1 MGEAVLW
8 ALIIV
13 SIAVMTAICAI
24 TLLVISRLRDP
35 GGDPDGAGDQFDWP
49 LPVDLASAETRA
61 LRD

>member
-13 SIAVMTAICAI
+13 SIAVMASICTI

-35 GGDPDGAGDQFDWP
+35 GGDPDGAGIHVDWP
-49 LPVDLASAETRA
+49 LPADLASAEPRA

>member
-8 ALIIV
+8 VLIVV
-13 SIAVMTAICAI
+13 SIAVMTSICTI

-35 GGDPDGAGDQFDWP
+35 GGDPDGAGNHVDWP
-49 LPVDLASAETRA
+49 LPVDLASAEPRA

>member
-8 ALIIV
+8 VLIIV
-13 SIAVMTAICAI
+13 SIAVLTSISAI

-35 GGDPDGAGDQFDWP
+35 GGDPDVAGNQFDWP
-49 LPVDLASAETRA
+49 LPVDLASAESRA